1 MPTTLRRGR
10 GSLNAF
16 TPVAT
21 GYSAGVA
28 SEEARLSDGV
38 IILIT
43 GAVLV
48 SITALLL
55 GSLVLH
61 IRRVRREQGVRG
73 IWSNFGLSITFCT
86 LFLVSWAA
94 QGLAEWGT
102 YRDEQQA
109 LGEPATASGY
119 VVAFGQSTLENWQS
133 EFLQLFS
140 FVVLAALLIHRDSA
154 ESKDSD
160 ERIERKIDDIVRRLD
175 DMDAASGRREGDT
188 HAWTP

>member
-1 MPTTLRRGR
+1 M
-10 GSLNAF
+10 
-16 TPVAT
+16 
-21 GYSAGVA
+21 
-28 SEEARLSDGV
+28 SDGV

-43 GAVLV
+43 GTVLV
-48 SITALLL
+48 TITAVLL

-109 LGEPATASGY
+109 LGERATPSGY